1 MRIDLNKMQFWN
13 QALPYAWL
21 FGILLLTFGIYM
33 PVLQYGWING
43 TDHVFIIEN
52 SLVHSLSM
60 NSVLDIF
67 LSTVNGSYQPLTFLS
82 YAVEISLTG
91 DSYHTIH
98 LVNLLLHLLNI
109 IILFSLLRIM
119 SNKLYV
125 AVIAALLFAIHPMN
139 AETVSWM
146 SSRGQLLCAFFILIG
161 LLSYLQYL
169 KVEVRKQRYIRLSV
183 LWFIFALL
191 SNPMAIAFPFL
202 LILVDFLQ
210 HRKLKESLQEKFPM
224 FFLSLLFL
232 LISVLSMSGTEAH
245 LTSGPGIFNSLMYG
259 LYAIA
264 LWMVKFIVP
273 YSLAAYHPY
282 PSGFSPLIIIF
293 IVFLTAS
300 LVSVFLFL
308 RRKQVLVSGLLFYLI
323 TIVAALL
330 FSPGEPSM
338 LQEHDSYIPYMGLFF
353 LTGALFYYLLNLE
366 MLKRKGFAASII
378 SVFCAYSLLMI
389 YLTYERVGVWASS
402 DRLWSEVI
410 ETYPDDH
417 YAYFMRGDYWAMTGK
432 YEKAIFDY
440 NQCIRRN
447 ENAFEAI
454 NNLGLV
460 YLEENETRLALA
472 EFNRAIEINEH
483 FYKSFLNRGIAY
495 MRIGKNNSAMEDMD
509 RAAEL
514 NPDEPLVYYNRGLL
528 FERLNSLQDAIN
540 EFNKAI
546 SLDPY
551 RFIFYK
557 DRGKAFVWMSE
568 FYFAELDYSKALDL
582 DPSNAEMWFRRS
594 LARVSQE
601 KYKEGLEDAF
611 MAKKLGFPVEEEYI
625 RGLTAEILKDEL
637 PPKEE

>member
-1 MRIDLNKMQFWN
+1 MLLWN
-13 QALPYAWL
+13 QALPYVWL
-21 FGILLLTFGIYM
+21 SGILLLTFGIYM

-43 TDHVFIIEN
+43 ADHVFIIEN

-60 NSVLDIF
+60 SSVLDIF
-67 LSTVNGSYQPLTFLS
+67 LSTVNGSYQPLTFIS

-91 DSYHTIH
+91 NPYHTIH
-98 LVNLLLHLLNI
+98 LVNLILHLLNI
-109 IILFSLLRIM
+109 IILFRLLRIL

-125 AVIAALLFAIHPMN
+125 ALIAALLFAIHPMN
-139 AETVSWM
+139 VETVSWM
-146 SSRGQLLCAFFILIG
+146 SSQGQLLCAFFLLIG
-161 LLSYLQYL
+161 LLSYLKYL
-169 KVEVRKQRYIRLSV
+169 RVEVRKKRYFRLSL

-191 SNPMAIAFPFL
+191 SNPIAIAFPFL
-202 LILVDFLQ
+202 LILIDFLQ
-210 HRKLKESLQEKFPM
+210 NRKLRESAQEKFPM
-224 FFLSLLFL
+224 FILSLLFL
-232 LISVLSMSGTEAH
+232 LISVLSMSGAETH
-245 LTSGPGIFNSLMYG
+245 LTSGPGVFNSLIYD

-264 LWMVKFIVP
+264 MWMLKFIVP

-293 IVFLTAS
+293 IVFLIA
-300 LVSVFLFL
+300 LLLSVFLFL
-308 RRKQVLVSGLLFYLI
+308 KKKRLLLSGLLFYLI
-323 TIVAALL
+323 TIVTALL
-330 FSPGEPSM
+330 FSADGHSM
-338 LQEHDSYIPYMGLFF
+338 IQEQDAYIPYMALFF

-366 MLKRKGFAASII
+366 MLKRKVFAASIV
-378 SVFCAYSLLMI
+378 SVFCVYSLLMI

-432 YEKAIFDY
+432 YEKAMFDY

-447 ENAFEAI
+447 KNAYESI
-454 NNLGLV
+454 NNLGLL

-495 MRIGKNNSAMEDMD
+495 MRIGKNNAAMEDMD

-528 FERLNSLQDAIN
+528 FERLNSLQDAIH
-540 EFNKAI
+540 EFSRAI

-551 RFIFYK
+551 RFIFYQ
-557 DRGKAFVWMSE
+557 DRGKAYVWMKE
-568 FYFAELDYSKALDL
+568 FYFAELDFSKAIDL
-582 DPSNAEMWFRRS
+582 DPYNAGIWFRRS
-594 LARVSQE
+594 LARVSQD
-601 KYKEGLEDAF
+601 KFKEGLEDAF

-637 PPKEE
+637 PAKEE

>member
-1 MRIDLNKMQFWN
+1 MIIWK
-13 QALPYAWL
+13 QALPYVWL
-21 FGILLLTFGIYM
+21 FGILLLTFGVYM
-33 PVLQYGWING
+33 PVMQYAWING

-60 NSVLDIF
+60 NSVLNIF

-82 YAVEISLTG
+82 YAVEFSLSS
-91 DSYHTIH
+91 DPYRTIH

-109 IILFSLLRIM
+109 ILFFRLLQMM
-119 SNKLYV
+119 SRKLY
-125 AVIAALLFAIHPMN
+125 IALIATLLFAIHPMN

-146 SSRGQLLCAFFILIG
+146 SSRGQLLCAFFLLSG

-169 KVEVRKQRYIRLSV
+169 RVEVRKKRYIRLSM

-202 LILVDFLQ
+202 LMLLDFLQ
-210 HRKLKESLQEKFPM
+210 NRKLMESLQEKFPM
-224 FFLSLLFL
+224 FMLSLLFL
-232 LISVLSMSGTEAH
+232 LISVLSMNLAETH
-245 LTSGPGIFNSLMYG
+245 LTSGPGIFHSLMYG

-273 YSLAAYHPY
+273 YGLAAYHPY

-293 IVFLTAS
+293 IVFLTAL

-308 RRKQVLVSGLLFYLI
+308 RKNRLLISGFLFYLI
-323 TIVAALL
+323 TIVTALL
-330 FSPGEPSM
+330 FSPPEASI
-338 LQEHDSYIPYMGLFF
+338 LQEHDAYIPYMGLFF

-366 MLKRKGFAASII
+366 MLKRKIFAALII
-378 SVFCAYSLLMI
+378 SVFSVYALLLI

-402 DRLWSEVI
+402 DSLWSEVI

-417 YAYFMRGDYWAMTGK
+417 YAYFMRGDYWAMTGQ
-432 YEKAIFDY
+432 YEKAMFDY

-447 ENAFEAI
+447 KNAYEAI
-454 NNLGLV
+454 NNLGLI
-460 YLEENETRLALA
+460 YLEEKETRLALA
-472 EFNRAIEINEH
+472 GFNRAIEINDH

-495 MRIGKNNSAMEDMD
+495 MRIGKNNAAMEDMD
-509 RAAEL
+509 RAVEL

-528 FERLNSLQDAIN
+528 FERLNLLQDAIN
-540 EFNKAI
+540 EFSKAI
-546 SLDPY
+546 SMDPY
-551 RFIFYK
+551 RSIFYK
-557 DRGKAFVWMSE
+557 DRGKAYVWMNE
-568 FYFAELDYSKALDL
+568 FYFAELDFSKAIDL
-582 DPSNAEMWFRRS
+582 DPYNADIWFRRS

-601 KYKEGLEDAF
+601 KFEEGLEDAF
-611 MAKKLGFPVEEEYI
+611 MARKLGFPVEEEYI

-637 PPKEE
+637 